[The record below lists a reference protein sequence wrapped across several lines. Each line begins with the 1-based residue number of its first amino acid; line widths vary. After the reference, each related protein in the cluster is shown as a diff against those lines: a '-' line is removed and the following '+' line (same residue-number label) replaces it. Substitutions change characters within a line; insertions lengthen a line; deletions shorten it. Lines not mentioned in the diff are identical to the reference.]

1 MATKSLEPLPTI
13 HSAPAV
19 RRVVVVDDHAYVR
32 RGLRRLIDA
41 EPDLA
46 VVGDAADAEQAM
58 ELIERL
64 RPDLAVV
71 DLRLPGMNGIELAR
85 RLSAVDDAPRVLI
98 VSMQEKSIYEQRVRE
113 AGASGFVSK
122 HERPATII
130 HAIRAVLSGGEYF
143 AE

>member
-1 MATKSLEPLPTI
+1 MVTKSLEPLPTI
-13 HSAPAV
+13 PSAPAV

-32 RGLRRLIDA
+32 RGLRRLIDS

-98 VSMQEKSIYEQRVRE
+98 VSMQERSIYEERARE

-130 HAIRAVLSGGEYF
+130 RAIRAVLSGGSFF